1 MCKKKQRLYNKAK
14 YSKSP
19 RHWREFKS
27 FKKDSLKALRKQRWQ
42 YINNILQVGLDEGDS
57 KPFWKYIRSQR
68 QDAAGVSPLLKEGV
82 LHSDNASKASILNG
96 QFVSV
101 FTHEDE
107 TNVPYLH
114 GPDFPEI
121 SELTISCDGIEKL
134 LRNIKSSKASGPDLI
149 PCRFLKE
156 LASELAPILTALFQ
170 QSLRE
175 GALPSDWK
183 NANVAPV
190 FKKGSR
196 NLPENYRPVSLIC
209 VCCKILEHVIS
220 SHIRQHLDDHN
231 ILTSLQHGF
240 RKKISCETQLLVT
253 LQDLLYYRDKNIQVD
268 VAVLD
273 FSKAFDTVPHRR
285 LLGKLSHYGI
295 KGEILHWIEAFL
307 TGREQRV
314 VVDGHRSTPAEVLSG
329 VPQGTVLGPL
339 LFLLHINDLP
349 SVVDSQVRLFA
360 DDCLMYRPIRSRED
374 RVALQNDL
382 NSLERWGDA
391 WGMRFNAKKCQIM
404 TVARGRSCLTYLYSL
419 AGQVLECVTEAKYLG
434 VSVSNDLS
442 WSPHVNSVF
451 KRANSTLGFLRR
463 NLRRCPSSL
472 KETAYVTLVR
482 SVLEYAAP
490 IWDPNLAKDTQKLES
505 IQRRAVRFI
514 KGDYHT
520 TTSVTQ
526 MLHELGLKNL
536 RDRRRDLRL
545 ALLFKLVHGQ
555 VEVRTEDIGLVE
567 ADGRTRAN
575 YKYKFRAIGA
585 HTSAFKYSFNIRL
598 NIGTDPPQA

>member
-1 MCKKKQRLYNKAK
+1 M
-14 YSKSP
+14 
-19 RHWREFKS
+19 
-27 FKKDSLKALRKQRWQ
+27 
-42 YINNILQVGLDEGDS
+42 II
-57 KPFWKYIRSQR
+57 
-68 QDAAGVSPLLKEGV
+68 
-82 LHSDNASKASILNG
+82 
-96 QFVSV
+96 
-101 FTHEDE
+101 
-107 TNVPYLH
+107 
-114 GPDFPEI
+114 
-121 SELTISCDGIEKL
+121 
-134 LRNIKSSKASGPDLI
+134 
-149 PCRFLKE
+149 
-156 LASELAPILTALFQ
+156 
-170 QSLRE
+170 
-175 GALPSDWK
+175 
-183 NANVAPV
+183 
-190 FKKGSR
+190 
-196 NLPENYRPVSLIC
+196 
-209 VCCKILEHVIS
+209 
-220 SHIRQHLDDHN
+220 
-231 ILTSLQHGF
+231 TSLLPCSTVSESF
-240 RKKISCETQLLVT
+240 SCETQLLVT
-253 LQDLLYYRDKNIQVD
+253 FQDLLYYRDKNIQVD

-314 VVDGHRSTPAEVLSG
+314 VVDGHRSTPADVLSG

-374 RVALQNDL
+374 RIALQSDL
-382 NSLERWGDA
+382 DSLERWGDA

-404 TVARGRSCLTYLYSL
+404 TVARGRSCLAYLYSL
-419 AGQVLECVTEAKYLG
+419 AGQVLEGVKEAKYLG

-505 IQRRAVRFI
+505 IQRRAARFI

-520 TTSVTQ
+520 TASVTQ

-536 RDRRRDLRL
+536 QDRRRDLRL

-555 VEVRTEDIGLVE
+555 VNVRTEDIGLVE

-575 YKYKFRAIGA
+575 HRHKFRAIGA
-585 HTSAFKYSFNIRL
+585 HTSAYKYSFAVRTVADWNRL
-598 NIGTDPPQA
+598 PASIVEQESVDAFKAGLGLVETAAPHAP